1 MRVCD
6 FRRTV
11 GWPLIRR
18 RGFVIAVALVLAA
31 NRSGCG
37 PGPQSIRK
45 VQRIITEW
53 LGSPNGQRVFV
64 AFWVQKLEK
73 GPSYH
78 CLVLFDLDTNGSFHF
93 LPFSGDDP
101 NALPLYFTGFTS
113 WSADSS
119 ALFYYGGWKWDLG
132 QGEDMDPVRY
142 DCKSGKAVK
151 CNQAMAQDSKMYAS
165 PSGRYALITTY
176 VNSGQGALFLLWDT
190 TTNTVRELLRVNEAP
205 GCATASMC
213 RWDGD
218 EKKVYVTVSR
228 RSPAGVETW
237 QLCECSVDSKDT
249 SRAQNRAACCLR
261 LTTANS
267 IGRFINPAVPWQ
279 MRLNGS

>member
-1 MRVCD
+1 M
-6 FRRTV
+6 
-11 GWPLIRR
+11 
-18 RGFVIAVALVLAA
+18 ALVLAA

-78 CLVLFDLDTNGSFHF
+78 CLVLFDLDNNGSFHF

-132 QGEDMDPVRY
+132 QGEKIGTP
-142 DCKSGKAVK
+142 
-151 CNQAMAQDSKMYAS
+151 
-165 PSGRYALITTY
+165 
-176 VNSGQGALFLLWDT
+176 FDT
-190 TTNTVRELLRVNEAP
+190 TVKVVKLSNAFKQWPRTRKCMRAP
-205 GCATASMC
+205 RA
-213 RWDGD
+213 
-218 EKKVYVTVSR
+218 VTR
-228 RSPAGVETW
+228 
-237 QLCECSVDSKDT
+237 
-249 SRAQNRAACCLR
+249 
-261 LTTANS
+261 
-267 IGRFINPAVPWQ
+267 
-279 MRLNGS
+279 